1 MNSKRSSCIIQLTG
15 IKSHSIL
22 KKSIDAERSKVKE
35 SKPVAVKV
43 LNKELQVNCP
53 TGCEEQLFEAARF
66 LDQKIREIRNHG
78 RVISVERM
86 IILAALNIST
96 ELLSVRRQKDADH
109 RSINDK
115 IKQLQNKIDGALI
128 EDVAFETHVE

>member
-1 MNSKRSSCIIQLTG
+1 M
-15 IKSHSIL
+15 
-22 KKSIDAERSKVKE
+22 KE
-35 SKPVAVKV
+35 FKPVAVKV

-96 ELLSVRRQKDADH
+96 ELLTVRRQKDADH

-128 EDVAFETHVE
+128 EDVAFEAHAE